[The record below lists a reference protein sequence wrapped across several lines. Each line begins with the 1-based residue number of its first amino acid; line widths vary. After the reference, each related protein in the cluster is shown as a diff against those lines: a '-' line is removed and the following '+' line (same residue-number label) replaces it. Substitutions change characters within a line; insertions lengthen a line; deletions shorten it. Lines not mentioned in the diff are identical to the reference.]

1 MKHST
6 VGVGLT
12 AHSYLVTFGT
22 LEAHG
27 TLQDRLKVN
36 DQRDP
41 DAKRGDGY
49 S

>member
-6 VGVGLT
+6 EKDCLT

-27 TLQDRLKVN
+27 TLQDKVTG
-36 DQRDP
+36 
-41 DAKRGDGY
+41 K
-49 S
+49 